1 MSKNLIEIKKLK
13 KEFKNNNSVVKVL
26 NNVNINI
33 ESGKLVALVGPSG
46 SGKSTFLHLLALL
59 DEPTQGKIFL
69 FGNSIANISEDKKNR
84 IIKDYIS
91 IIFQNNNLLS
101 DFTALEN
108 VAIPLIIRN
117 QNYKNSIEK
126 AKKVLA
132 KVNLSHR
139 LNHFP
144 SDLSGGEQQRV
155 AIARSLVADTKII
168 LNFPAHG
175 SGFSQLKSRV
185 IEAMACGSLVLE
197 LENKSTSSLFEPGE
211 DYVECSSIDD
221 MVTKSA
227 FYLNNLEEA
236 ERIALNG
243 NKKYLEKYTGNH
255 YWQSVFN
262 NL

>member
-26 NNVNINI
+26 NNVSINI

-69 FGNSIANISEDKKNR
+69 FGNSITNISEDKKNK

-132 KVNLSHR
+132 KVNLNHR
-139 LNHFP
+139 LNYFP

-155 AIARSLVADTKII
+155 AIARSLAADTKII
-168 LNFPAHG
+168 LADEPTGNLDYKT
-175 SGFSQLKSRV
+175 SNEVFSYFLKLKEKNKTILIATHNR
-185 IEAMACGSLVLE
+185 ELAKKADYTLSLV
-197 LENKSTSSLFEPGE
+197 
-211 DYVECSSIDD
+211 
-221 MVTKSA
+221 
-227 FYLNNLEEA
+227 
-236 ERIALNG
+236 NG
-243 NKKYLEKYTGNH
+243 NIKRKGK
-255 YWQSVFN
+255 
-262 NL
+262 

>member
-13 KEFKNNNSVVKVL
+13 KEFKNNNLVVKVL

-69 FGNSIANISEDKKNR
+69 FGKSTTNISEDKKNK

-139 LNHFP
+139 LNYFP

-155 AIARSLVADTKII
+155 AIARSLAADTKII
-168 LNFPAHG
+168 LAD
-175 SGFSQLKSRV
+175 
-185 IEAMACGSLVLE
+185 
-197 LENKSTSSLFEPGE
+197 EP
-211 DYVECSSIDD
+211 
-221 MVTKSA
+221 
-227 FYLNNLEEA
+227 
-236 ERIALNG
+236 
-243 NKKYLEKYTGNH
+243 TGNLD
-255 YWQSVFN
+255 YKTSNEVFSYFLKLKEKN
-262 NL
+262 KTILIATHNRELAKKADYTLSLAGGNIKRKSK

>member
-13 KEFKNNNSVVKVL
+13 KEFKNNNLVVKVL

-46 SGKSTFLHLLALL
+46 SGKSTLLHLLALL
-59 DEPTQGKIFL
+59 DEPTKGKIFL
-69 FGNSIANISEDKKNR
+69 FGNSTANISEDKKNK

-139 LNHFP
+139 LNYFP

-155 AIARSLVADTKII
+155 AIARSLAADTKII
-168 LNFPAHG
+168 LADEPTGNLDYKT
-175 SGFSQLKSRV
+175 SNEVFSYFLKLKEKNKTILIATHNR
-185 IEAMACGSLVLE
+185 ELAKKADYTLSLV
-197 LENKSTSSLFEPGE
+197 
-211 DYVECSSIDD
+211 
-221 MVTKSA
+221 
-227 FYLNNLEEA
+227 
-236 ERIALNG
+236 NG
-243 NKKYLEKYTGNH
+243 NIKRKSK
-255 YWQSVFN
+255 
-262 NL
+262 